1 MRAFVVFSL
10 VFSTRLARGNV
21 SEMTCF
27 VSSGTLNHNPI
38 NHRTACVSAVGPP
51 VIVEAPPDS
60 AVSVGDMLRLSCL
73 VSLSAAASQQAP
85 RHPSSSYS
93 SSSSSS
99 AAAAATSQGLSMWWL
114 HNARP
119 VTAGQRHRVITGN
132 LRECVGSSNP
142 NSNVV
147 GSR

>member
-51 VIVEAPPDS
+51 VIAEAPHDS
-60 AVSVGDMLRLSCL
+60 AVSVGDMLRLSCR

-93 SSSSSS
+93 SSSSS
-99 AAAAATSQGLSMWWL
+99 AAAAATSQGLSVWWL

-119 VTAGQRHRVITGN
+119 ITAGQRHSVITGN
-132 LRECVGSSNP
+132 L
-142 NSNVV
+142 
-147 GSR
+147 